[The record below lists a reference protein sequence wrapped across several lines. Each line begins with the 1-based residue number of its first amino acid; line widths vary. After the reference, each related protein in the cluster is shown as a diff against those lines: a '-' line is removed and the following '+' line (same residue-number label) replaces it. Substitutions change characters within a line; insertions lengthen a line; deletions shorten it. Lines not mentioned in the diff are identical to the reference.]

1 MKKKIL
7 LVAMATTLFAGT
19 SFAQIRQVTIGNG
32 QYTDWS
38 GSTSTAYGI
47 DFDGD
52 GYLEFKIADGNLEK
66 DYITYV
72 WTDGGNNVCASSA
85 GWDYAALLTRGTSI
99 GPSSAWDGQGD
110 AMIDV
115 TGTGYIAFRVK
126 LNNQVHYGWA
136 EISISSTAVTWVKAY
151 YETMPNAAISAG
163 DEGSAGIATAQAEW
177 NVRSLGDKTIR
188 IIADNNEEYRIY
200 DLSGKLVEKCVGTS
214 VVKLPVRGTYVVR
227 GNEKVQ
233 KVIVF

>member
-19 SFAQIRQVTIGNG
+19 SFAQITQGTIGNG
-32 QYTDWS
+32 SFTDYSGYTS
-38 GSTSTAYGI
+38 QAYGI
-47 DFDGD
+47 DFNNDGN
-52 GYLEFKIADGNLEK
+52 LEFKIADGNLEK

-99 GPSSAWDGQGD
+99 GPSSAWEGQGD
-110 AMIDV
+110 ATIDV

-151 YETMPNAAISAG
+151 YQATPATAINAG

-177 NVRSLGDKTIR
+177 DVRSLGDKTIR
-188 IIADNNEEYRIY
+188 IAADNNEELRVY